1 MDLQDPTKKMSKSD
15 GTYKGVI
22 LLLDDEKTIR
32 KKIMSAVTDSEGKVY
47 YDIQNKPG
55 ISNLLEIYS
64 IISGKT
70 IEELETMYEG
80 KGYGEFKKDLAEVV
94 GDELQRI
101 QDRYNEILDGDYL
114 DNVLEAGAEKARRI
128 ARKKLAKVE
137 RKIGITI
144 KKR

>member
-1 MDLQDPTKKMSKSD
+1 MKKLK
-15 GTYKGVI
+15 
-22 LLLDDEKTIR
+22 R
-32 KKIMSAVTDSEGKVY
+32 AQTDSDNAVR
-47 YDIQNKPG
+47 YDKENKPG

-70 IEELETMYEG
+70 IEELEIMYEG

-101 QDRYNEILDGDYL
+101 QDRYNEIVNGDYL